1 MRGSTVIAT
10 LAGISFLNTMGSGIL
25 IATTPQIARH
35 VGLSESLI
43 LWPAAVYA
51 LISGRVLAA
60 DFRRRGRCH
69 WGPRPWT
76 MWVTGSDLFA
86 TFTIGLGFANTGT
99 QVIVLK
105 TLLGIAISMCL
116 PTAVSL
122 ITHTFP
128 KGGGATRLLL

>member
-69 WGPRPWT
+69 GGPRPWT